1 MRDLFVTLVVFGSLP
16 LILRKPFVGVLV
28 GSWLGL
34 MNPHMLCWSF
44 AAGKPFA
51 FIIAVTLILSFLI
64 SKEPKRLP
72 ASALVGLLGFWWFWL
87 FVTTLTAFYPDS
99 AWEYWGRAWRIML
112 LTFLTIALL
121 TSRERI
127 DALVWTCVIS
137 LGIYG
142 VKGGI
147 FTVLGGG
154 TNHVNGPA
162 GTFIGGNNEIGL
174 ALVMTIPLMR
184 YLQLTST
191 NRWVKYAM
199 MAAMGL
205 SVVAVLG
212 TQSRGALL
220 GLLVMS
226 MYLALKSRN
235 RAGLLLLLGLSLP
248 VAFMIMPESWH
259 SRMDTIQTYDQDA
272 SALGRI
278 NAWWTA
284 WYVALDHPFVGGGF
298 NTFLRPTF
306 IQYAPNPRDVHDV
319 HSIYFQALGQQGFV
333 GLFTFLGI
341 MFGSLISLN
350 RLRKFARSAKQLQWM
365 GDLSGMV
372 FVSIVGYA
380 TSGAFLGLAMFDYYY
395 TLVAIT
401 IGLTTVAHR
410 YAAQAAPGI
419 AEAATGPVTGVA
431 VGAVGAAAN
440 RFVPPRRRL
449 LGLDVAG
456 WFAKL

>member
-1 MRDLFVTLVVFGSLP
+1 MRDLFVTLAVFGSIP
-16 LILRKPFVGVLV
+16 LIFRKPFFGVLV
-28 GSWLGL
+28 GTWLGL
-34 MNPHMLCWSF
+34 MNPHILCWSF

-51 FIIAVTLILSFLI
+51 FIVAVTLILSFLI

-87 FVTTLTAFYPDS
+87 FVTTLTAFYPEI
-99 AWEYWGRAWRIML
+99 AWGSWSRAWRIML

-127 DALVWTCVIS
+127 HALVWICVIS
-137 LGIYG
+137 LGLYG

-147 FTVLGGG
+147 FTLLGGG
-154 TNHVNGPA
+154 ADHVNGPY

-174 ALVMTIPLMR
+174 ALVMTIPLIR

-205 SVVAVLG
+205 CVVAVLG

-220 GLLVMS
+220 GLLVMTF
-226 MYLALKSRN
+226 YLAVKSRN
-235 RAGLLLLLGLSLP
+235 RAGLLLLLALSLP
-248 VAFMIMPESWH
+248 VAFMVMPESWYH
-259 SRMDTIQTYDQDA
+259 RMDTIQTYDQDA

-298 NTFLRPTF
+298 NTFKSPTF

-341 MFGSLISLN
+341 MFASLISLN
-350 RLRKFARSAKQLQWM
+350 RVKKFARSHEQLQWM
-365 GDLSGMV
+365 GDLASMV
-372 FVSIVGYA
+372 FVSIIGYA

-395 TLVAIT
+395 TLVAIA

-410 YAAQAAPGI
+410 YAAQDVPKTAGVAASPVI
-419 AEAATGPVTGVA
+419 AVAVRA
-431 VGAVGAAAN
+431 VGAGAN
-440 RFVPPRRRL
+440 RFVPPGRRL

>member
-1 MRDLFVTLVVFGSLP
+1 MRDLFVTLAVFGSLP
-16 LILRKPFVGVLV
+16 LILRKPFFGVLV
-28 GSWLGL
+28 GTWLGL
-34 MNPHMLCWSF
+34 MNPHILCWSF
-44 AAGKPFA
+44 AAGQPFA
-51 FIIAVTLILSFLI
+51 FIVAVTLIVSFLI

-72 ASALVGLLGFWWFWL
+72 ASGLVGLLAFWWFWL
-87 FVTTLTAFYPDS
+87 FVTTLTAFYPEP
-99 AWEYWGRAWRIML
+99 AWMYWGRAWRIML

-127 DALVWTCVIS
+127 DALVWICVIS
-137 LGIYG
+137 LGLYG

-147 FTVLGGG
+147 FTLLGGG
-154 TNHVNGPA
+154 VSHVNGPA

-174 ALVMTIPLMR
+174 ALVMTIPLIR

-191 NRWVKYAM
+191 NKWVRYAL

-205 SVVAVLG
+205 CVVAVLG

-220 GLLVMS
+220 GLLVMI

-235 RAGLLLLLGLSLP
+235 RAGLLLLLALSLP
-248 VAFMIMPESWH
+248 VAFMIMPESWYN
-259 SRMDTIQTYDQDA
+259 RMDTIQSYSQDA

-298 NTFLRPTF
+298 NMFLRPTF
-306 IQYAPNPRDVHDV
+306 IQYAPDPRNVRDV

-350 RLRKFARSAKQLQWM
+350 RLRKFARSDKQLQWM

>member
-1 MRDLFVTLVVFGSLP
+1 MRDLFVTLVVFGSIP
-16 LILRKPFVGVLV
+16 LILRKPFFGVLI

-34 MNPHMLCWSF
+34 MNPHILCWSF

-51 FIIAVTLILSFLI
+51 LIVALTLILSFLI

-87 FVTTLTAFYPDS
+87 FVTTLTAFYPDT
-99 AWEYWGRAWRIML
+99 AWDYWDRAWRIML
-112 LTFLTIALL
+112 LTFLTIVLL

-137 LGIYG
+137 LGFYG

-147 FTVLGGG
+147 FTLLGGG
-154 TNHVNGPA
+154 ASHVNGPA

-174 ALVMTIPLMR
+174 ALVMTIPLIR

-191 NRWVKYAM
+191 NRWVRYAM

-205 SVVAVLG
+205 CVVAVLG

-220 GLLVMS
+220 GLMVMIL
-226 MYLALKSRN
+226 YLAVKTRN
-235 RAGLLLLLGLSLP
+235 RAGLLLLLALSLP
-248 VAFMIMPESWH
+248 LAFMIMPESWY
-259 SRMDTIQTYDQDA
+259 SRMDTIQAYDQDA

-284 WYVALDHPFVGGGF
+284 WYLALEHPFVGGGF
-298 NTFLRPTF
+298 NVFLRPTF
-306 IQYAPNPRDVHDV
+306 IQYAPNPRDVHDA
-319 HSIYFQALGQQGFV
+319 HSIYFQVLGQQGFV

-341 MFGSLISLN
+341 MFGSFVSLN
-350 RLRKFARSAKQLQWM
+350 RIRKFARSHEQLQWM
-365 GDLSGMV
+365 GDLSSMV
-372 FVSIVGYA
+372 FVSIIGYA

-410 YAAQAAPGI
+410 YAAQGVPEI
-419 AEAATGPVTGVA
+419 AEVAPRPVIGVA

-440 RFVPPRRRL
+440 RFAPPRRWL
-449 LGLDVAG
+449 LGAIAG
-456 WFAKL
+456 WFGKL